1 MYNLDEL
8 YIGINHLFK
17 KDVEVSVLLDYNDIV
32 YYNVGTEDSVEY
44 DRKFYNRLY
53 DACGPLVVH
62 THINTSALPSIYDL
76 TAWCSNEEILTTA
89 IFALNG
95 SKVDGFMF
103 EKTNDYTSPSAVF
116 HVWEEYI
123 KDGYSQEDAI
133 TSTMKELKIYIVD
146 TFKEE

>member
-44 DRKFYNRLY
+44 DQKFYNRLY
-53 DACGPLVVH
+53 DARSPLVVH
-62 THINTSALPSIYDL
+62 THINASALPSIYDL

-103 EKTNDYTSPSAVF
+103 EKTNEYTSPSDVF
-116 HVWEEYI
+116 HAWEMYI

-133 TSTMKELKIYIVD
+133 KATMEKLEIYIVD
-146 TFKEE
+146 TFKDE